1 MNKYSNSFLWN
12 FEFEDNLHQI
22 KIKSKSAFFNL
33 VKRKAKEYALGDF
46 LNKKENHSKMGE
58 LFYCEVKMQNYLSE
72 KKPIC

>member
-1 MNKYSNSFLWN
+1 MSGQSSVRLADFGI
-12 FEFEDNLHQI
+12 EDNLHQI
-22 KIKSKSAFFNL
+22 KIKSKSAFLNL